1 VVQFCV
7 IVDDTDLFSL
17 FHRDEVRENVGLFFT
32 KGYYRQSENQY
43 LMVPPEQARGLSTQV
58 KRLLGYGISRPG
70 VGFYHYQDP
79 MRVLYG
85 VEDED
90 TVDL

>member
-1 VVQFCV
+1 MLTA
-7 IVDDTDLFSL
+7 IVRFS
-17 FHRDEVRENVGLFFT
+17 DEARETVGLFFT
-32 KGYYRQSENQY
+32 KGFYRQSENQY
-43 LMVPPEQARGLSTQV
+43 LMVPVEKARGMSTQV
-58 KRLLGYGISRPG
+58 KRLLGYGISPPG
-70 VGFYHYQDP
+70 AGFYEYQDP